1 LKIAGI
7 DPGLSG
13 AVCIFDVEKGALT
26 ILDMPTVEVETGK
39 TAKRRLSE
47 PMLAELLRPHEI
59 EHAALEL
66 VHAMPKQGVSS
77 TFNFGQTYGG
87 IRGVLA
93 GLRVPITMITPSKWT
108 RDLKVTGGK
117 DANRQRAAQLF
128 PAYAAS
134 FARAKDDGRADA
146 CLLAYWLFTCAKD
159 V

>member
-1 LKIAGI
+1 
-7 DPGLSG
+7 
-13 AVCIFDVEKGALT
+13 
-26 ILDMPTVEVETGK
+26 
-39 TAKRRLSE
+39 
-47 PMLAELLRPHEI
+47 
-59 EHAALEL
+59 
-66 VHAMPKQGVSS
+66 VSS

>member
-1 LKIAGI
+1 MKIAGI

-13 AVCIFDVEKGALT
+13 AVCIFDVDKGILT
-26 ILDMPTVEVETGK
+26 ILDMPTVEVKSGK
-39 TAKRRLSE
+39 TMKRRLSE

-59 EHAALEL
+59 DHVALEQ
-66 VHAMPKQGVSS
+66 VGAMPKQGVAS
-77 TFNFGQTYGG
+77 TFNFGQTYGA

-93 GLRVPITMITPSKWT
+93 GLRIPVTMVAPAKWT
-108 RDLKVTGGK
+108 RDMKVTGGK

-134 FARAKDDGRADA
+134 FSRAKDDGRADA
-146 CLLAYWLFTCAKD
+146 ALLAHWLVTFCKD

>member
-1 LKIAGI
+1 MKIAGI

-13 AVCIFDVEKGALT
+13 AVCIFDVTAGTLT
-26 ILDMPTVEVETGK
+26 ILDMPTVEVKSGK
-39 TAKRRLSE
+39 TVKRRLSE

-59 EHAALEL
+59 DHAALEQ
-66 VHAMPKQGVSS
+66 VGAMPKQGVSS
-77 TFNFGQTYGG
+77 TFNFGQTYGA

-93 GLRVPITMITPSKWT
+93 GLRIPITMVAPAKWT

-134 FARAKDDGRADA
+134 FSRVKDDGRADSA
-146 CLLAYWLFTCAKD
+146 LLAFWLLTFSKD

>member
-1 LKIAGI
+1 MKIAGI

-13 AVCIFDVEKGALT
+13 AICVFDVDKGMLT
-26 ILDMPTVEVETGK
+26 MLDMPTVEVQSGK
-39 TAKRRLSE
+39 TMKRRLSE

-59 EHAALEL
+59 EHVALEQ
-66 VHAMPKQGVSS
+66 VSAMPGQGVTSMFS
-77 TFNFGQTYGG
+77 FGQTYGA

-93 GLRVPITMITPSKWT
+93 GLHIPITMVTPAKWT
-108 RDLKVTGGK
+108 RDMKVTGGK

-134 FARAKDDGRADA
+134 FARVKDDGRADA
-146 CLLAYWLFTCAKD
+146 ALLAFWLLSFSKD

>member
-1 LKIAGI
+1 MKIAGI

-13 AVCIFDVEKGALT
+13 AICVFDVDKGMLT
-26 ILDMPTVEVETGK
+26 ILDMPTVEVMSGK
-39 TAKRRLSE
+39 SVKRKLSE

-59 EHAALEL
+59 EHCALEQ
-66 VHAMPKQGVSS
+66 VGAMPGQGVTSMFS
-77 TFNFGQTYGG
+77 FGQSYGA

-93 GLRVPITMITPSKWT
+93 GLRIPITMVTPRKWMK
-108 RDLKVTGGK
+108 DLKLSGGK

-134 FARAKDDGRADA
+134 FSRVKDDGRADA
-146 CLLAYWLFTCAKD
+146 ALLAYWLASFAPD

>member
-1 LKIAGI
+1 MKIAGI

-13 AVCIFDVEKGALT
+13 AICVFDVDIGVLT
-26 ILDMPTVEVETGK
+26 ILDMPTVEVKSGK
-39 TAKRRLSE
+39 TMKRRLSE

-59 EHAALEL
+59 EHVALEQ
-66 VHAMPKQGVSS
+66 VGAMPKQGVSS
-77 TFNFGQTYGG
+77 TFNFGQTYGA

-93 GLRVPITMITPSKWT
+93 GLRIPITMVTPAKWT
-108 RDLKVTGGK
+108 RDLKVSGGK

-134 FARAKDDGRADA
+134 FSRVKDDGRADA
-146 CLLAYWLFTCAKD
+146 ALLAYWLAIFCKD

>member
-1 LKIAGI
+1 MKVAGI

-13 AVCIFDVEKGALT
+13 AVCIFDVDKGILT
-26 ILDMPTVEVETGK
+26 ILDMPTVEVKSGK
-39 TAKRRLSE
+39 TMKRRLSE

-59 EHAALEL
+59 DHVALEQ
-66 VHAMPKQGVSS
+66 VGAMPKQGVAS
-77 TFNFGQTYGG
+77 TFNFGQTYGA

-93 GLRVPITMITPSKWT
+93 GLRIPVTMVNPAKWT
-108 RDLKVTGGK
+108 RDMKVTGGK

-134 FARAKDDGRADA
+134 FSRAKDDGRADA
-146 CLLAYWLFTCAKD
+146 ALLAHWLLTFSKD

>member
-1 LKIAGI
+1 MKIAGI

-13 AVCIFDVEKGALT
+13 AICVFDVDKGMLT
-26 ILDMPTVEVETGK
+26 ILDMPTVEVVSGK
-39 TAKRRLSE
+39 SVKRKLSE

-59 EHAALEL
+59 KHCALEQ
-66 VHAMPKQGVSS
+66 VGAMPGQGVTSMFS
-77 TFNFGQTYGG
+77 FGQSYGA

-93 GLRVPITMITPSKWT
+93 GLRIPITMVTPRKWMK
-108 RDLKVTGGK
+108 DLKLSGGK

-134 FARAKDDGRADA
+134 FSRVKDDGRADA
-146 CLLAYWLFTCAKD
+146 ALLAYWLASFAPD

>member
-1 LKIAGI
+1 MKIAGI

-13 AVCIFDVEKGALT
+13 AVCVFDVDKGMLT
-26 ILDMPTVEVETGK
+26 ILDMPTVEVKSGK
-39 TAKRRLSE
+39 TMKRKLSE

-59 EHAALEL
+59 EHVALEQ
-66 VHAMPKQGVSS
+66 VSAMPGQGVTSM
-77 TFNFGQTYGG
+77 FNFGQTYGA

-93 GLRVPITMITPSKWT
+93 GLRIPVTMVTPAKWT
-108 RDLKVTGGK
+108 RDLKVSGGK

-134 FARAKDDGRADA
+134 FARVKDDGRADA
-146 CLLAYWLFTCAKD
+146 ALLAYWLASFAPN